1 MIVMKNKIFKIAAI
15 LVPALFAGFQA
26 IAQTG
31 SNASIERAKL
41 ESIWLNN
48 TENAAGGMIDA
59 PVQMANAFAGYD
71 YTKGNFKPMRVGEE
85 IKSLKFHTDG
95 GGIYKNVNGM
105 FIWGDFTYTRDDIS
119 GAKWNATLADPTRD
133 MPFFVADENVSKWKN
148 QTYDMGFKVGFPRL
162 INDHLI
168 IGIAGSYKAAIAAK
182 QLDPRPLTRVS
193 DLNVMPSIAWEFN
206 PNNAL
211 GAVFHYTSYREDGS
225 PENVNHLHD
234 QKGWEMVAPGFFN
247 DGVIASFAGI
257 NKLRNYNANALGGS
271 LQYSFKND
279 KFKALLSGDYLY
291 RVEDVLCNYTK
302 PQMSGTVKKT
312 VWGVNFAA
320 QYNATEK
327 DRVFFRY
334 RYNNNDLRGI
344 EYFQTYDNTYEI
356 QSYITDAKF
365 ERSQF
370 LKKSHNFNLD
380 YMIAEG
386 DAYTWKFGVN
396 AVSAKD
402 EFTYYVPETHKQ
414 INNFFFGADVTYN
427 LVVDAKN
434 AFNFNVN
441 AGVNNVSK
449 SVFDYGGVKEDNKA
463 FTDFALMDFI
473 WQSSD
478 YTKWGFNITYSFS
491 GLKSLSTLFVS
502 LGYSNIKP
510 NGDNTTWGAA
520 VKKFPF
526 LSPYHGADQEKSIFN
541 KRNYLTV
548 KVGLTF

>member
-1 MIVMKNKIFKIAAI
+1 MIVMRNKIFKIAAI
-15 LVPALFAGFQA
+15 LVPALFVGFQA

-31 SNASIERAKL
+31 TNAAIERAKL

-59 PVQMANAFAGYD
+59 PVQMANAYIGYD
-71 YTKGNFKPMRVGEE
+71 YKKGDFKPKQVGEK
-85 IKSLKFHTDG
+85 INSLKFHTDG
-95 GGIYKNVNGM
+95 GGIYKNVGNM
-105 FIWGDFTYTRDDIS
+105 FIWGDFTYTRDNVA

-148 QTYDMGFKVGFPRL
+148 QTYEMGFKVGFPRL
-162 INDHLI
+162 INNHLV

-182 QLDPRPLTRVS
+182 QLDPRPLTKVS
-193 DLNVMPSIAWEFN
+193 DLHVMPSIVWEFN
-206 PNNAL
+206 PNNSF

-225 PENVNHLHD
+225 ATNVNHLHD

-271 LQYSFKND
+271 AQYSFKND
-279 KFKALLSGDYLY
+279 KFKALISGDYLY

-365 ERSQF
+365 ERSKF
-370 LKKSHNFNLD
+370 LKKSHNFNVD

-386 DAYTWKFGVN
+386 DAYSWKFGVN

-427 LVVDAKN
+427 LIVDAQN
-434 AFNFNVN
+434 SVTFNVN
-441 AGVNNVSK
+441 GGVNNLSK

-473 WQSSD
+473 YQSSD
-478 YTKWGFNITYSFS
+478 YTKWGFNVTYSFS
-491 GLKSLSTLFVS
+491 GIKSLSSLFVS
-502 LGYSNIKP
+502 LGYENIKP
-510 NGDNTTWGAA
+510 SGDNTTWGAA
-520 VKKFPF
+520 IKKFPF

-541 KRNYLTV
+541 KRNLLTF
-548 KVGLTF
+548 KVGITF